1 MNLYPLTFEPIFQE
15 RIWGGRRLSELYG
28 KALPAGVPIGES
40 WELADLPNGQS
51 VVANGPLKGRTLRAM
66 MEQQGQAI
74 MGITGFTGPFPLLIK
89 LLDAEDVLSVQVHPD
104 AATCRKMGKGEPKTE
119 CWYIVAARPGAAIY
133 KGLKPGTTRRVFEEA
148 VRNGTCADFLERVPV
163 EVGQCHFLP
172 SGMCHAVGEGLVI
185 AEIQQ
190 PSDTTYRVFDWNR
203 KDAKTGKPRQLHI
216 EDAIESIHFNDTGN
230 IAPTTIGRL
239 VDAPEFKVDKGHQ
252 LPGCEV
258 LLKTGQ
264 MRSLVILNGSGQIVA
279 ETVEPVRFKAGQT
292 LLIPAV
298 CQGTMQFDRDC
309 EYLTVTV

>member
-1 MNLYPLTFEPIFQE
+1 MTFEPVFQE

-28 KALPAGVPIGES
+28 KSLPAGVPIGES

-51 VVANGPLKGRTLRAM
+51 IVTNGPLKGMTLRSL
-66 MEQQGQAI
+66 MEQYGQAI
-74 MGITGFTGPFPLLIK
+74 MGTADFRGPFPLLIK

-104 AATCRKMGKGEPKTE
+104 AEACRKMGKGEPKTE

-133 KGLKPGTTRRVFEEA
+133 RGLKAGTTRKVFEEA
-148 VRNGTCADFLERVPV
+148 VRKGTCADYLQRVPV

-172 SGMCHAVGEGLVI
+172 SGMCHAIGEGLVI

-203 KDAKTGKPRQLHI
+203 TDAKTGKPRQLHI
-216 EDAIESIHFNDTGN
+216 EEAMECIHFGDPGNDTP
-230 IAPTTIGRL
+230 ATVGRL

-258 LLKTGQ
+258 LLKAGQ
-264 MRSLVILNGSGQIVA
+264 MQTLVILSGAGHILDDTA
-279 ETVEPVRFKAGQT
+279 GPVSFKAGQT
-292 LLIPAV
+292 VLVPAV
-298 CQGTMQFDRDC
+298 CRGIMQFERDC

>member
-1 MNLYPLTFEPIFQE
+1 MILYPLTFEPIFQE

-230 IAPTTIGRL
+230 TAPTTIGRL

-258 LLKTGQ
+258 LLKPGQ
-264 MRSLVILNGSGQIVA
+264 MRSLVILSGSGQIVA

-292 LLIPAV
+292 LLIPAAY
-298 CQGTMQFDRDC
+298 QGTMQFDRDC